1 MIRVTMNLTDQ
12 DIANVSFLT
21 ELPGVRNRTHAV
33 SVSLAFAAFVARAL
47 RRPNAQILLK
57 DSEGNL
63 ERIVMPELQGAHANA
78 AA

>member
-12 DIANVSFLT
+12 DIANVNFLT

-33 SVSLAFAAFVARAL
+33 SVSLAFTAFVAHAL
-47 RRPNAQILLK
+47 KRPKAQLLLR

-63 ERIVMPELQGAHANA
+63 ERIVMPELEGAQSTVA
-78 AA
+78 A